1 LGLGPWAATLRLKHL
16 NLGEAL
22 GSRPFPS
29 YTQALVEQ
37 DYVIAPN
44 VNRTL
49 MIEPICKKKKKA
61 LNSKSFFSEQK

>member
-1 LGLGPWAATLRLKHL
+1 LRLKHL

-29 YTQALVEQ
+29 YIQCNLCHWALVEQ

-49 MIEPICKKKKKA
+49 MIEPICENKNKIKIK
-61 LNSKSFFSEQK
+61 F

>member
-1 LGLGPWAATLRLKHL
+1 LRLKHL

-29 YTQALVEQ
+29 YIQALVEQ
-37 DYVIAPN
+37 DCVIAPN

-49 MIEPICKKKKKA
+49 MIEPICKKKKTFK
-61 LNSKSFFSEQK
+61 F

>member
-1 LGLGPWAATLRLKHL
+1 LRLKDL

-29 YTQALVEQ
+29 YIQALVEQ

-49 MIEPICKKKKKA
+49 MIEPICKKNK
-61 LNSKSFFSEQK
+61 F